1 MIKFIEART
10 GLIPALGRLRF
21 YRGVFLSQRL
31 NKPAPFFMD
40 ALIEFIFTPPLA
52 VIFIKLWIAAL
63 IVALPFFLLFLLS
76 FLLLWIIEK
85 ET

>member
-1 MIKFIEART
+1 
-10 GLIPALGRLRF
+10 
-21 YRGVFLSQRL
+21 
-31 NKPAPFFMD
+31 MD